1 MNPFSSHNSGSNLE
15 KHTNGWLFQ
24 SQRRYHFFLF
34 GLTLAIIYGMVHFSI
49 SFIENRTLSKFENLA
64 SDFSLEWLTV
74 KPNGTKLVFSGT
86 PPNQL
91 EYLGLIS
98 LVNLNFDPDG
108 IINNIQALESSYTPS
123 QNLELIMYSKDSTIF
138 IFGSFSN
145 SEQKTSTLE
154 LLSAAH
160 PEKNI
165 NDFSTLKSDVATTE
179 LNIVV
184 EYGTRVLNSLLEGMV
199 TISDNTV
206 SVTSHINTQEATE
219 KITAQFMNDQPDEVD
234 LELNLSYPI
243 PLIKPYRFG
252 IFLNDQDSRLEICH
266 VADATSQDKLISLL
280 NPIIPDQEPD
290 CQIAHGAPSPA
301 WLDLISQLL
310 ETLANSKETHLR
322 ISDFSVI
329 VMSRNELSDLV
340 IDSLEEIFNSS
351 HGEEYNLR
359 ILSNTDEST
368 QLSPDFLRITKDL
381 ENNLTVFGAIPDNS
395 IKSLLLDI
403 MTAYFLKDEI
413 SDFIQIEEASA
424 SLDLEL
430 ITTGIKSL
438 TLLDEGELVVPEN
451 ELIFSGKVSSSEKY
465 NSFINYLSSE
475 LNQGNFVSNVEID
488 EDLIPPPPLSAEECR
503 NGIAEVLVDKKISF
517 DSGSVEIN
525 EQTGTILPGLAEVLI
540 KCNHFTWEIGG
551 HTDSQGRES
560 MNFELSSKR
569 ASAILDALVEA
580 GVPSDILTAIGYGE
594 RFPIA
599 NNRTEA
605 GREKNRRIVIQ
616 ILENGIE

>member
-1 MNPFSSHNSGSNLE
+1 MNSPSSQNSVSNLK
-15 KHTNGWLFQ
+15 KHANGWLFQ

-34 GLTLAIIYGMVHFSI
+34 GLTLAIIYGMAHLSI

-74 KPNGTKLVFSGT
+74 KPNGTKLEFSGT

-108 IINNIQALESSYTPS
+108 IINNIQALETSYTPS

-145 SEQKTSTLE
+145 QEQKTSTLE
-154 LLSAAH
+154 LLRSAH
-160 PEKNI
+160 PEKAI
-165 NDFSTLKSDVATTE
+165 KDFSTLKSDVVTTE

-184 EYGTRVLNSLLEGMV
+184 EYGTRVLNSLPDGMV

-206 SVTSHINTQEATE
+206 SVTSHFKTQEATE
-219 KITAQFMNDQPDEVD
+219 TITAQLMNDQPDEVD

-243 PLIKPYRFG
+243 PLFKPYRFG

-266 VADATSQDKLISLL
+266 VADAASQDRLKSLL
-280 NPIIPDQEPD
+280 NYMIPDQESD
-290 CQIAHGAPSPA
+290 CQIAHGSPSPA
-301 WLDLISQLL
+301 WSDLISQLL

-329 VMSRNELSDLV
+329 VMSGNELSDQV
-340 IDSLEEIFNSS
+340 IDSLEEIFNNS
-351 HGEEYNLR
+351 HGEEYNLQ
-359 ILSNTDEST
+359 IFSNTDEST
-368 QLSPDFLRITKDL
+368 QLNPDFLRITKDL
-381 ENNLTVFGAIPDNS
+381 ENNLTIFGTIPDNS

-403 MTAYFLKDEI
+403 ITAYFLKDEI

-424 SLDLEL
+424 PLDLEL

-438 TLLDEGELVVPEN
+438 TQLDEGELVVPEKG
-451 ELIFSGKVSSSEKY
+451 LYFSGKVSSSEKY
-465 NSFINYLSSE
+465 DSFITHLTSV
-475 LNQGNFVSNVEID
+475 LNRGDFVSNVEID

-503 NGIAEVLVDKKISF
+503 NGVAEVLVDKKITF
-517 DSGSVEIN
+517 DSGSIEIN
-525 EQTGTILPGLAEVLI
+525 EQTSNILPGLAEILLE
-540 KCNHFTWEIGG
+540 CSHFIWEIGG

-560 MNFELSSKR
+560 MNLELSSKR
-569 ASAILDALVEA
+569 AGAILNALVGA
-580 GVPSDILTAIGYGE
+580 GVSSDILTAVGYGE
-594 RFPIA
+594 SFPIA
-599 NNRTEA
+599 NNRTSA
-605 GREKNRRIVIQ
+605 GREKNRRIIIQ
-616 ILENGIE
+616 ILDNGIE

>member
-1 MNPFSSHNSGSNLE
+1 MKSFSFHNSGLNLE
-15 KHTNGWLFQ
+15 KYANGWLFQ
-24 SQRRYHFFLF
+24 SQKRYHFFLF
-34 GLTLAIIYGMVHFSI
+34 GLTLAIIYGMTHLSI

-74 KPNGTKLVFSGT
+74 KPNGTKLEFSGT

-91 EYLGLIS
+91 EFLGLIS
-98 LVNLNFDPDG
+98 LVNLNFGPDG
-108 IINNIQALESSYTPS
+108 IINNIQALETSYTPS
-123 QNLELIMYSKDSTIF
+123 QNLELIMYSKDSTII

-145 SEQKTSTLE
+145 PEQKTSTLE

-160 PEKNI
+160 PEKAI

-179 LNIVV
+179 LNVVV
-184 EYGTRVLNSLLEGMV
+184 EYGTKVLNSLPEGMV
-199 TISDNTV
+199 TVSDNTV
-206 SVTSHINTQEATE
+206 SVTSHFNTQEATE
-219 KITAQFMNDQPDEVD
+219 TISAQLKDNQPDEVN

-243 PLIKPYRFG
+243 PLFKPYRFG
-252 IFLNDQDSRLEICH
+252 VFLNDQDSKLEICH
-266 VADATSQDKLISLL
+266 VADAASQDRLISLL
-280 NPIIPDQEPD
+280 NSIIPNQEPD

-301 WLDLISQLL
+301 WSDLISQLM
-310 ETLANSKETHLR
+310 ETLANSRETHLR

-329 VMSRNELSDLV
+329 VMSGNELSDEV

-368 QLSPDFLRITKDL
+368 QLNPDFLRITKDL
-381 ENNLTVFGAIPDNS
+381 ENNLTVFGTIPDNS

-424 SLDLEL
+424 PLDLEL

-438 TLLDEGELVVPEN
+438 TQLDEGELVVPEKG
-451 ELIFSGKVSSSEKY
+451 LYFSGKVSSSEKY
-465 NSFINYLSSE
+465 DSFINHLTSE
-475 LNQGNFVSNVEID
+475 LNRGDFVSNVEVD
-488 EDLIPPPPLSAEECR
+488 NDLIPPPLLSAEECMT
-503 NGIAEVLVDKKISF
+503 GISEVLVDKKITF

-525 EQTGTILPGLAEVLI
+525 EQTGSILPSLAEVLM

-551 HTDSQGRES
+551 HTDSQGRET

-569 ASAILDALVEA
+569 AGAILAALVEA
-580 GVPSDILTAIGYGE
+580 GVSNDILTAIGYGE